1 LIRRAI
7 ETSNGGVLGAAL
19 EAASVHPDASL
30 LPAVKELLAEQPDP
44 SPQLID
50 AVAAVGDSDAIG
62 QLVGW
67 LKREKNPAL
76 RLKLILAINRIPGEV
91 ADRVLADLLA
101 NVAEPLQADLL
112 CRIAG
117 QRTLPGAGRFLGSL
131 AEDATAPVA
140 VRGQAIWALGRYAD
154 AEAKDSLRRLS
165 ADAPKYF
172 PGFAENRLIPEPLEQ
187 ARLFIDLARL
197 RQGDASA
204 EAEVVRRF
212 HAATPATQVSVLRSL
227 AQINRDSPL
236 IAVGLK
242 SADFAVLDAA
252 VRAARAGNP
261 AKYAADL
268 AALRQAPFIAAL
280 LESGLDTWQLPAALD
295 ASYAAG
301 NTPTTTP

>member
-1 LIRRAI
+1 
-7 ETSNGGVLGAAL
+7 
-19 EAASVHPDASL
+19 
-30 LPAVKELLAEQPDP
+30 LLAEQPDP

-50 AVAAVGDSDAIG
+50 AVGAVGDSDAIG

-76 RLKLILAINRIPGEV
+76 RLKLILAINRIPGNV

-112 CRIAG
+112 CRIAS
-117 QRTLPGAGRFLGSL
+117 QRTLPGAGRFLGVL
-131 AEDATAPVA
+131 AEDVTAPVA
-140 VRGQAIWALGRYAD
+140 IRAQAIWALGKYAD

-172 PGFAENRLIPEPLEQ
+172 PGLAENRLVPEQLEQ

-204 EAEVVRRF
+204 EANVARRF
-212 HAATPATQVSVLRSL
+212 HAATPATQVLVLRAL
-227 AQINRDSPL
+227 AQIERDSPL
-236 IAVGLK
+236 IAAGLK
-242 SADFAVLDAA
+242 SGDFAVLEAA
-252 VRAARAGNP
+252 VRAARAAAP

-280 LESGLDTWQLPAALD
+280 LTSGLDIWQLPAALD
-295 ASYAAG
+295 GAIEAGKGAAA
-301 NTPTTTP
+301 TP